1 MPIRFHANASLP
13 AIFEGPCVV
22 EEADAL
28 LEWLRRT
35 PTPAADLGACTEL
48 HTALAQLLMA
58 ARVKLV
64 VPPVDRLLADC
75 LGLDEPMAVMP
86 TEVTLPSKPRRRAR
100 QPVRGIASTSDVQ
113 VTP

>member
-1 MPIRFHANASLP
+1 MPIRFDGNASLP
-13 AIFEGPCVV
+13 AVFEGPCVV

-35 PTPAADLGACTEL
+35 PRPSADLGACTEL
-48 HTALAQLLMA
+48 HTALAQLLLA
-58 ARVKLV
+58 ARVRLV

-75 LGLDEPMAVMP
+75 LDIDEPPAVMP
-86 TEVTLPSKPRRRAR
+86 TEVKLSRKPRRRAR
-100 QPVRGIASTSDVQ
+100 QPVSGIASTSDVQ